1 MLLTLQ
7 LEMLRVA
14 ETSHGFS
21 LRCIIIFTMK
31 KIFRSYFLLTLL
43 CALGAHVSSCNS
55 DETWGS
61 DPQDYSGTAVTGFSL
76 KADKSVLN
84 NLDSIYFS
92 IDLVGCRIFNAT
104 PLPYETKI
112 DAIAVSISS
121 DACSVAELRVP
132 GNSEK
137 GASVVNYLT
146 TPDEKIDFSNGPVTL
161 HLVSADGLNERDY
174 EIRVNV
180 ASEVSDSLYWDE
192 LQGGLLKGVA
202 SMKQAKTVK
211 YGDKAVMLSISA
223 NGKAGLSTFVP
234 SKDTGGGSWEEEV
247 IEPRFSNE
255 GSSLNVASLI
265 NIESFTATDNGD
277 LYVADRNGVLYRS
290 RDNGSSFVNVDN
302 GWESV
307 TAPYLNAI
315 LGVKENAGSRT
326 FGAYPPSAWAQ
337 SGQTVP
343 DDFPL
348 SGISGAA
355 RFSTKWAES
364 PQIVIAGGKTAAGAF
379 TGATWAFDGKKWA
392 KVANRLPAGTGYS
405 MAKYLVA
412 HTDTTSWRVEQRE
425 VLLAFGGNGLQPT
438 PDVWVS
444 PDMGVNWH
452 KGSSLLQL
460 PEYMPFTTGASLLVF
475 EKRLDATVTTPLAVT
490 PITSWECPY
499 LYLFGG
505 YDAIGNLRS
514 TYWSG
519 VVNHLKVKPI
529 Q

>member
-14 ETSHGFS
+14 GMSHGSPSF
-21 LRCIIIFTMK
+21 IIHRLMK
-31 KIFRSYFLLTLL
+31 NIFRSYLLLTVLF
-43 CALGAHVSSCNS
+43 ALGAFVSSCNS
-55 DETWGS
+55 GDTWGT

-84 NLDSIYFS
+84 NLDSVYFS
-92 IDLVGCRIFNAT
+92 IDLVGCRIFNAN

-132 GNSEK
+132 GNAEK
-137 GASVVNYLT
+137 EASVVNYLT
-146 TPDEKIDFSNGPVTL
+146 TPDQKIDFSNGPVTL
-161 HLVSADGLNERDY
+161 HLVSADGLYERDY

-180 ASEVSDSLYWDE
+180 ASEVADSLYWDK
-192 LQGGLLKGVA
+192 LQGGTLHGVA

-211 YGDKAVMLSISA
+211 YGEKALMLSVSQ
-223 NGKAGLSTFVP
+223 NGHAGISTFIP
-234 SKDTGGGSWEEEV
+234 TAGTGGGRWEQEI

-255 GSSLNVASLI
+255 GSSVDVASLL

-277 LYVADRNGVLYRS
+277 LYVADLNGVLYHS
-290 RDNGSSFVNVDN
+290 ANGGVDFVNVDN

-307 TAPYLNAI
+307 TASYLNAI
-315 LGVKENAGSRT
+315 LGVKENAGART
-326 FGAYPPSAWAQ
+326 LAAYPSSAWPL
-337 SGQTVP
+337 SGQTLP
-343 DDFPL
+343 ADFPL
-348 SGISGAA
+348 SGASAA
-355 RFSTKWAES
+355 AVFTTKWADS
-364 PQIVIAGGKTAAGAF
+364 PQIVIAGGKTGNGAF
-379 TGATWAFDGKKWA
+379 TGAAWAFDGSKWA
-392 KVANRLPAGTGYS
+392 KVGDRLPAGSGYS
-405 MAKYLVA
+405 LAKYTVA
-412 HTDTTSWRVEQRE
+412 ETDTMTWRVKQRE
-425 VLLAFGGNGLQPT
+425 VLLAFGGTGLKPT
-438 PDVWVS
+438 HDVWIS
-444 PDMGVNWH
+444 RDMGVNWQ

-460 PEYMPFTTGASLLVF
+460 PEYIPFTTGASLLVF
-475 EKRLDATVTTPLAVT
+475 EKRLDVSGAAPLAVT

-505 YDAIGNLRS
+505 YDTTGNLLA